1 MAFAWLNGGFVD
13 EASASVSLRDTGLL
27 HGAGVFT
34 TMRGYGGRV
43 FALDRH
49 LRRLRESCDALFLPQ
64 QYKDE
69 ALADATDELL
79 RRNELTDARL
89 RLTVT
94 RGAARQDPLH
104 GLSLSPNVFLTAG
117 PLEPYPAEYYER
129 GLTVVL
135 LDEQKLN
142 PYDLAAGH
150 KTLNYFSRLAA
161 LRDANRRG
169 AGEALWFNI
178 YNHLESGSITNVFV
192 LKDGVL
198 VTPPTP
204 TDLRDAAIAASTAY
218 PKSCVLPG
226 VTRSVVL
233 GLARAAGV
241 ETSVRSVDVNR
252 LLAADEVF
260 LTNSVMGVMPVCRL
274 ERKAVG
280 DDRPGPVTRRLAD
293 LYSAAVSDGHDPG
306 TDS

>member
-1 MAFAWLNGGFVD
+1 MSFVWLNGEVVD
-13 EASASVSLRDTGLL
+13 EASAVVSLRDTGLL

-43 FALDRH
+43 FEVGRH
-49 LRRLRESCDALFLPQ
+49 LRRLRDSCDALLIPL

-69 ALADATDELL
+69 ALADATVDLL
-79 RRNELTDARL
+79 RRNELSDARL

-104 GLSLSPNVFLTAG
+104 GLTLSPNVFLTAA

-161 LRDANRRG
+161 LREANRRG
-169 AGEALWFNI
+169 AGEALWFNVHN
-178 YNHLESGSITNVFV
+178 YLESGSITNVFV
-192 LKDGVL
+192 VKDGVI

-204 TDLRDAAIAASTAY
+204 ADLHDPAVAANTAY
-218 PKSCVLPG
+218 PRSCALPG

-233 GLARAAGV
+233 DLARGAGI
-241 ETSVRSVDVNR
+241 ETRTESIDVNR
-252 LLAADEVF
+252 ILGADEVF

-280 DDRPGPVTRRLAD
+280 NERPGEVTRQLAD
-293 LYSAAVSDGHDPG
+293 RYAETVAGG
-306 TDS
+306 GR